1 MITAW
6 RLVSQA
12 RASAAFDGE
21 GSFRYGNRWNHPGT
35 RVVYLASTTSLA
47 ALELL
52 VHAGSPDHLTPYVAF
67 RTTFSERLIHD
78 LASRPEDWRHS
89 PAPNSTKAAGTTWA
103 ASGVSAVLRVPSV
116 IVPWEFNYV
125 VSVGHPDFSHIEIHE
140 AVPFRFDTRLER

>member
-12 RASAAFDGE
+12 RASGAFDGE

-35 RVVYLASTTSLA
+35 RIVYLAATTSLA

-52 VHAGSPDHLTPYVAF
+52 VHAGSPDHLTPYQAF
-67 RTTFSERLIHD
+67 RTTFPEDLVTD
-78 LASRPEDWRHS
+78 LASRPADWRLS
-89 PAPNSTKAAGTTWA
+89 PAPNSTKGTGSNWA

-116 IVPWEFNYV
+116 IVPWESNYV
-125 VSVGHPDFSHIEIHE
+125 VAVDHPDFSRIEIHE
-140 AVPFRFDTRLER
+140 PLPFLFDRRLEP